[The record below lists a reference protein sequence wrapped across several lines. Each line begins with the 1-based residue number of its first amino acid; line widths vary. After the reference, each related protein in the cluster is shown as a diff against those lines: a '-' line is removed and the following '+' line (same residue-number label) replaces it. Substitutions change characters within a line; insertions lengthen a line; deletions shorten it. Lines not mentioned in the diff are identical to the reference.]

1 MTTQTFHRDNF
12 TVLLSLNERAIYLKL
27 TDNVNFVAYER
38 NLDPKE
44 LQLANMELA
53 AIHQIVTFCL
63 AGTNPP
69 DYDAVITVTAS
80 GTMQIQFKAVVG
92 GFLKLNFSAFLQ
104 EKVLSNDAQL
114 STQFYRMEQ
123 QYGALMRRI
132 QDLEAVCAQRQSE
145 NEELMDRIG
154 CAEVYLGALSSYNL
168 AAMSYTFLF
177 PINST
182 TIVVPMDNPWLG
194 HSGNVQADIAVD
206 PSKIEL
212 FYRLQKLTLYG
223 GERYNKSTIVFKNQ
237 TLKTFELKKAP
248 HLTSLEGIHQLPSLE
263 SLTVEEASG
272 LTNVPAVLASY
283 KHNIKELT
291 FKACPNINV
300 VELQTYCQT
309 NGIKLNIS

>member
-1 MTTQTFHRDNF
+1 MTTQTFQRDNF

-53 AIHQIVTFCL
+53 AIHQMVAFCL
-63 AGTNPP
+63 VGTKTP

-80 GTMQIQFKAVVG
+80 GTMQIQFRAVVG

-123 QYGALMRRI
+123 QYGALLRRI
-132 QDLEAVCAQRQSE
+132 QDLEAVCAQRQTE

-154 CAEVYLGALSSYNL
+154 CAEVYLGALSSQNY

-182 TIVVPMDNPWLG
+182 TIVVPMDNPYLG
-194 HSGNVQADIAVD
+194 QYNNVDADIAID

-223 GERYNKSTIVFKNQ
+223 GQRYYKSTIVFKNP

-263 SLTVEEASG
+263 SLTVEEASN

-283 KHNIKELT
+283 KHNIKKLT
-291 FKACPNINV
+291 FKACPKINV